1 MVIMLI
7 LITEED
13 VDKEDE
19 EGEAEDKFEEDE
31 KD

>member
-19 EGEAEDKFEEDE
+19 EGETEDKFEEDE